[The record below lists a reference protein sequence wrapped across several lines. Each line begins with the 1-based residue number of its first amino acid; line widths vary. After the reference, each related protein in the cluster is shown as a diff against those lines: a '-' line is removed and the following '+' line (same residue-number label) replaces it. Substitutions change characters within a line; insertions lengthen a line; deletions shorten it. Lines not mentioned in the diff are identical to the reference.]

1 VMVYI
6 ALAFAV
12 GLFAIGLRMIGVVPR
27 ARRVFGDANQALRIM
42 QAPDLSDDQK
52 AVRIRSASLDMFGA
66 FFAILS
72 RTLAAILVPAA
83 IIVLAI
89 EVGLFDS
96 RQAAAASA
104 DWRFL
109 IVSAALVSV
118 LLLVRR

>member
-1 VMVYI
+1 MVYI

-72 RTLAAILVPAA
+72 PLPPFSCRPPSLSSPSRLACSTPVRPPPRAPT
-83 IIVLAI
+83 
-89 EVGLFDS
+89 G
-96 RQAAAASA
+96 AS
-104 DWRFL
+104 
-109 IVSAALVSV
+109 
-118 LLLVRR
+118 